1 MRLILPFLL
10 LLLAPVLA
18 ANDLAV
24 AAPDGHS
31 GWLLLENPPGAAGDG
46 LSPQAGDPGLPVPEP
61 FSWPGGTYP
70 QTDLWPYDARTSRFT
85 RVTDVLAGDA
95 ARPGW
100 RRTLYAVFEVR
111 GEPFVLH
118 YDAAKPGGNIC
129 HLLRANQCGAAAGTV
144 PAAAVALASP
154 EYLDAPAVSPDR
166 SHVALRAF
174 KVVAG
179 KYQVSLRVYRTAD
192 WTLAAESAPG
202 NLGRPVWLSNSAL
215 AVLRWKGDAAP
226 KVDLAAVTAEV
237 RKGNRINE
245 EPACAPGTLLRLD
258 LGQGAL
264 PETALLDGEF
274 PPETFTRAL
283 AGDWCTGQVV
293 LARRDGAG
301 MVLERRPA
309 QPNAAAFEIARMEH
323 FRGVACVG
331 TRMHAAGVVKGE
343 LTVFTLERWSEV
355 RLPGCSALGLRPRR
369 MVLPGVALERLV
381 MEPALFLSP
390 SGLGGMVDLGRGVLA
405 MLQPA
410 ANAAFVPAT
419 PGNQPAVLHTISVL
433 NWRLDSMQNPRNL
446 ARFSAMVRRFGELD
460 AAHPGG
466 IASTQFAFD
475 VAVNDGQGNVKRGT
489 YVEICH
495 AEGRGGK
502 GRIRTED
509 NLGGNWLVYSV
520 DGDGTPAGDLVYSSD
535 NLGQGAGK
543 EVMDV
548 KSAAGSK
555 VYDDLVTQLEA
566 RRLLML
572 NNVAASPDNGGLRFM
587 GHGTYRDP
595 AVGTLWRVW
604 VFEKLGRVLPDGQRE
619 RVELRFVSG
628 LPGGTAGSWAFP
640 HALVRAKLRF
650 AMANKEGA
658 ALTDLAFAPDKWV
671 ALPNLT
677 DPRQPP
683 LLLPAQ
689 YRIFDGKQEKVSATL
704 KTSVA
709 DYPKDIVATGK
720 LESGYCVPV
729 LGRSPLRKLREA
741 ADRFFRKQQR

>member
-1 MRLILPFLL
+1 MRPLL
-10 LLLAPVLA
+10 LVLLLCLAPALS

-24 AAPDGHS
+24 AAPNGHS
-31 GWLLLENPPGAAGDG
+31 GWLLLENPPGATGEG
-46 LSPQAGDPGLPVPEP
+46 LSTLAGDPGLPVPEA

-70 QTDLWPYDARTSRFT
+70 QTELWHYDARTSRYT
-85 RVTDVLAGDA
+85 RVTDVLSGDA
-95 ARPGW
+95 AKAGW

-111 GEPFVLH
+111 GEPLVLH
-118 YDAAKPGGNIC
+118 YDAAKPGGIIC
-129 HLLRANQCGAAAGTV
+129 HVLRASQCGAGGGSV
-144 PAAAVALASP
+144 PAAAVALASAD
-154 EYLDAPAVSPDR
+154 YLDAPAVSPDR
-166 SHVALRAF
+166 QHVALRAF

-202 NLGRPVWLSNSAL
+202 PLGRPVWLGNARL
-215 AVLRWKGDAAP
+215 AVLRWKGETAP
-226 KVDLAAVTAEV
+226 KVDLAAVTTEV
-237 RKGNRINE
+237 RKGNCVNE
-245 EPACAPGTLLRLD
+245 EPAPAPATLLRLD
-258 LGQGAL
+258 LGAGAL
-264 PETALLDGEF
+264 AETALLEGDF

-283 AGDWCTGQVV
+283 AGDWATGQVV
-293 LARRDGAG
+293 LARKEGAG
-301 MVLERRPA
+301 VVLERRDPQPGA
-309 QPNAAAFEIARMEH
+309 QGLEIARMEH

-331 TRMHAAGVVKGE
+331 TRIHAAGVAGGE
-343 LTVFTLERWSEV
+343 LRVFTLERWGEL
-355 RLPGCSALGLRPRR
+355 RLRGCPALGIAPRR
-369 MVLPGVALERLV
+369 LFMAGTTHQRLEV
-381 MEPALFLSP
+381 EPAPFLSP
-390 SGLGGMVDLGRGVLA
+390 SGLGGMLDLGRGVLA
-405 MLQPA
+405 LLQPA
-410 ANAAFVPAT
+410 ANASFVPLQ

-475 VAVNDGQGNVKRGT
+475 VSVNDGQGNVKRGT

-520 DGDGTPAGDLVYSSD
+520 DGDGTQAGDLVYSSD
-535 NLGQGAGK
+535 NLAQGAGK
-543 EVMDV
+543 ETMDV

-572 NNVAASPDNGGLRFM
+572 NNVASAPENGGLRFM
-587 GHGTYRDP
+587 GHSTYRDP

-604 VFEKLGRVLPDGQRE
+604 VYEKLGREMPDGRRE
-619 RVELRFVSG
+619 RAELRFVSG
-628 LPGGTAGSWAFP
+628 LPGGTAGNWAFP
-640 HALVRAKLRF
+640 HALVRAQLRF

-671 ALPNLT
+671 ELPNLT
-677 DPRQPP
+677 DPRQPA

-689 YRIFDGKQEKVSATL
+689 YRIFEGKQEKVSATL
-704 KTSVA
+704 KAAIA
-709 DYPKDIVATGK
+709 DYPKDIVAAGT
-720 LESGYCVPV
+720 LTSGYCVPV
-729 LGRSPLRKLREA
+729 LGRSPLRKMREA